1 MENPDDNVKITDLTY
16 LLELSKGNRKFV
28 TDMVKIFLEE
38 NPDEIRMLGEGI
50 STKDF
55 DLINASAHKLRS
67 TVPFVGLN
75 RYIED
80 DITEIERMAAG
91 RSGSQLPGEISP
103 EEDKKTTAK
112 VDLEK
117 MALLFRRISE
127 VCRKACIELED
138 FQNSRE
144 A

>member
-1 MENPDDNVKITDLTY
+1 MESLDDNGKITDLTY
-16 LLELSKGNRKFV
+16 LIELSKGNRKFV
-28 TDMVKIFLEE
+28 SDMVKIFLEE

-50 STKDF
+50 RSKDF

-75 RYIED
+75 RFIEE

-91 RSGSQLPGEISP
+91 RSESQLPG
-103 EEDKKTTAK
+103 DKVSDNDRVTTAK

-117 MALLFRRISE
+117 MALLFKRICE
-127 VCRKACIELED
+127 VCSKACTELED
-138 FQNSRE
+138 FIKRGE
-144 A
+144 G